1 MKGMLTCDTHQCS
14 SADMAGMTVDNK
26 KFQFRILHNPKGNR
40 QLSVRAQSAGAFL
53 KAVGVFDGMEG
64 GDLSIIGN
72 YDDSGD
78 HSVLRGAID
87 INEHTVKNAPVLAK
101 ILSLASLT
109 GFFDTLQGKGI
120 AFAKLHAPFTL
131 SRDVITFKDA
141 KTHGAAMGMTME
153 GTITFPKR
161 ALNLQGTIIPS
172 YTLNNVVGK
181 VPLVGTMLTGGEG
194 QGIFAARY
202 SVEGSDAAPE
212 VSVNPLSILT
222 PGFLR
227 GVFDIFD
234 QPEKDAGEGN

>member
-1 MKGMLTCDTHQCS
+1 
-14 SADMAGMTVDNK
+14 
-26 KFQFRILHNPKGNR
+26 
-40 QLSVRAQSAGAFL
+40 
-53 KAVGVFDGMEG
+53 
-64 GDLSIIGN
+64 
-72 YDDSGD
+72 
-78 HSVLRGAID
+78 
-87 INEHTVKNAPVLAK
+87 
-101 ILSLASLT
+101 
-109 GFFDTLQGKGI
+109 
-120 AFAKLHAPFTL
+120 
-131 SRDVITFKDA
+131 
-141 KTHGAAMGMTME
+141 ME